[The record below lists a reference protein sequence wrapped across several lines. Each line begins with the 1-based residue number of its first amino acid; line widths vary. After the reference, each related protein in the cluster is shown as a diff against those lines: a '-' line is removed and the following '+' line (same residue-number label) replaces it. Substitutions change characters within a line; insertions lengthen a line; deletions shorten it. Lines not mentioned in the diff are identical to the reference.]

1 MKILTT
7 RLTGAA
13 WILVCL
19 FWATGNLLWATPQ
32 QTVSGTVTDTQD
44 NPIPGVSIRLLNSNT
59 GTQTDLD
66 GAFSIQAQPGDTL
79 SISYLGF
86 KTLRIPIGNQ
96 TTFTIAWQQ
105 DITALGEVTINAGY
119 YNTTRRKQTGSIARV
134 TADEIERQPV
144 TNPLAALQGRM
155 PGVFITQ
162 NTGVPGGGFQI
173 QIRGQNSL
181 RDDGNQPLYII
192 DGVPYSSESIGDAST
207 NAAIAGGISPL
218 NTIDPASIASIVV
231 LKDADATAIYGSRG
245 ANGVVLITTKKGS
258 AGDTRFQVGYRYG
271 VAQVTSHL
279 DLLNTQQYLE
289 VRREA
294 FANDGITDYPAN
306 AYDINGT
313 WDENRYTDW
322 QKVFI
327 GGSATYTDV
336 DASVSGGS
344 EQTRFRLGGNYHR
357 ETTVYPGDFAYQKLG
372 IQSQVGHTGLDG
384 KFSLDLSNS
393 FSYQRNSLP
402 GTSLLGNILRLAPNA
417 PQLYTEEGN
426 LNWENSTWTNPLSQ
440 FEKTYL
446 SDTYNLITNLKISY
460 QILPGLLL
468 SSSFGYTDIRFNDEL
483 AQPHTQYDP
492 ALGYDSSRSMI
503 TKSQNFRKSWIAEP
517 QLNYTK
523 QIKDFKLDVLAGTT
537 LQNQTSHASQYAGL
551 GFSNNN
557 LISNLGSANAVAI
570 GNDTQTQYKYSAL
583 YGRIN
588 LAFEDRY
595 YLNLTGRRDGSS
607 RFGPGKQFS
616 NFGAVGAAWVF
627 SAEEA
632 LADLTLLS
640 FGKLRGSYGSTG
652 NDQIG
657 DYQYLD
663 TYTLTGSTY
672 GGVSVLE
679 PSRLFNP
686 DFSWE
691 TTRKLEL
698 ALETGFFDDR
708 LLFTAAWYRNRSS
721 NQLVGIPLPGT
732 TGFSSVQANLNATVE
747 NRGWEFNL
755 TAIPLNGKKLYWET
769 NLNLSISR
777 NELLEFPDLEGST
790 YANQYIIG
798 EPLNI
803 RKTYQYEGIDTETG
817 LFQFTDFNEDG
828 NLTAQD
834 DRESIKDLNPV
845 FFGGIQNSLRYKNFS
860 LDFLVQVV
868 KQDNYRGMY
877 LTGYPGSLG
886 SQTPEVLN
894 RWQQPGDEAGYQK
907 YTSGRDI
914 DVVLSY
920 LRYNQ
925 SDAMITDASY
935 IRLKNISLS
944 YSLPQDILPGITGEF
959 FLQGQNLLTITSY
972 EGFDPES
979 IYISSLPPLQ
989 VFTTGVRFNF

>member
-1 MKILTT
+1 MKIYTT

-13 WILVCL
+13 WILVAF
-19 FWATGNLLWATPQ
+19 FWATGNLLWAAMPQ
-32 QTVSGTVTDTQD
+32 QPIRGTVTDTQQ

-59 GTQTDLD
+59 GTQTDLE
-66 GAFSIQAQPGDTL
+66 GAFNLNATPSDTL
-79 SISYLGF
+79 VISYLGF
-86 KTLRIPIGNQ
+86 KTLTLPVGNQ
-96 TTFTIAWQQ
+96 TKFTIALQQ
-105 DITALGEVTINAGY
+105 DVTALGEVTINAGY
-119 YNTTRRKQTGSIARV
+119 YNTTRREQTGSIARV
-134 TADEIERQPV
+134 TAEEIERQPV

-162 NTGVPGGGFQI
+162 NTGVPGSGFQI

-181 RDDGNQPLYII
+181 RTDGNQPLYII
-192 DGVPYSSESIGDAST
+192 DGVPFSSEDIGDAST
-207 NAAIAGGISPL
+207 NVGIVGGISPL

-258 AGDTRFQVGYRYG
+258 AGDTRFQVSYRYG
-271 VAQVTSHL
+271 VAQVTSHF

-306 AYDINGT
+306 AYDVNGT

-327 GGSATYTDV
+327 GGSAAYTDV

-372 IQSQVGHTGLDG
+372 IQSHVGHTGLDG
-384 KFSLDLSNS
+384 KLSLDLSNS

-402 GTSLLGNILRLAPNA
+402 GTSLLSNILRLAPNA
-417 PQLYTEEGN
+417 PKLYTEEGD

-440 FEKTYL
+440 FEKTYS

-460 QILPGLLL
+460 QILPGLLV

-537 LQNQTSHASQYAGL
+537 LQNQISNALQYAGL

-570 GNDTQTQYKYSAL
+570 GNDTHTQYKYSAL

-588 LAFEDRY
+588 LAFQDRY

-632 LADLTLLS
+632 LTESEILS

-691 TTRKLEL
+691 TTRQLEL
-698 ALETGFFDDR
+698 ALETGFFD
-708 LLFTAAWYRNRSS
+708 
-721 NQLVGIPLPGT
+721 V
-732 TGFSSVQANLNATVE
+732 
-747 NRGWEFNL
+747 
-755 TAIPLNGKKLYWET
+755 
-769 NLNLSISR
+769 
-777 NELLEFPDLEGST
+777 
-790 YANQYIIG
+790 
-798 EPLNI
+798 
-803 RKTYQYEGIDTETG
+803 
-817 LFQFTDFNEDG
+817 
-828 NLTAQD
+828 
-834 DRESIKDLNPV
+834 
-845 FFGGIQNSLRYKNFS
+845 
-860 LDFLVQVV
+860 
-868 KQDNYRGMY
+868 
-877 LTGYPGSLG
+877 
-886 SQTPEVLN
+886 
-894 RWQQPGDEAGYQK
+894 
-907 YTSGRDI
+907 
-914 DVVLSY
+914 
-920 LRYNQ
+920 
-925 SDAMITDASY
+925 
-935 IRLKNISLS
+935 
-944 YSLPQDILPGITGEF
+944 
-959 FLQGQNLLTITSY
+959 
-972 EGFDPES
+972 
-979 IYISSLPPLQ
+979 
-989 VFTTGVRFNF
+989 